1 MSQPDQ
7 FRPLAHKTLP
17 PEGCFVMNSFTPKRV
32 SATSPAIDVMTDLS
46 KVPLATI
53 RPDVNIQDAHQALI
67 SRGVRMLIV
76 TDERQRILGLITAN
90 DILSEKPVMAA
101 QKSGV
106 KRSSLLVS
114 DVMTAEQELE
124 TLHLRDIEKAQVG
137 DIVATLKEVARAH
150 ALVVNDGPDGSQRLV
165 GVFSATQIA
174 RQMGVQIQTHEMA
187 RTFAEI
193 EALIAGV

>member
-1 MSQPDQ
+1 MSQPDH

-17 PEGCFVMNSFTPKRV
+17 AEGCFVMNSFTPKRV

-90 DILSEKPVMAA
+90 DILSEKPDR
-101 QKSGV
+101 GTCY
-106 KRSSLLVS
+106 RGGSLS
-114 DVMTAEQELE
+114 T
-124 TLHLRDIEKAQVG
+124 
-137 DIVATLKEVARAH
+137 
-150 ALVVNDGPDGSQRLV
+150 
-165 GVFSATQIA
+165 
-174 RQMGVQIQTHEMA
+174 
-187 RTFAEI
+187 RT
-193 EALIAGV
+193 